1 MTLIDKFFFGWF
13 KCGIYFLIWF
23 IQFGNF
29 SFVWKSMMVVSRR
42 SHGFG
47 RHFSVS
53 GGDGPII
60 LPVHNHSRYG
70 TKIRIRTALTSW
82 STYFTISSRSTICWQ
97 RLKLKRKNI
106 VLLPILN
113 NYLLHVGIEFRK
125 IKYVHM
131 LCMNAYFT
139 WKSSGV
145 GANLPPPEF
154 FNAFGICF
162 GVSFVYS
169 DSA

>member
-1 MTLIDKFFFGWF
+1 MYLIQSLGRKKEWFLGIFFHQSASLLLIRFQKMISRKKLLEKNFLTMTLINKFFFGWF

-97 RLKLKRKNI
+97 RLKLERKYI
-106 VLLPILN
+106 VLVLKGCWHRI
-113 NYLLHVGIEFRK
+113 
-125 IKYVHM
+125 
-131 LCMNAYFT
+131 
-139 WKSSGV
+139 
-145 GANLPPPEF
+145 
-154 FNAFGICF
+154 
-162 GVSFVYS
+162 
-169 DSA
+169 

>member
-1 MTLIDKFFFGWF
+1 MIFGYFWNCKKWSLAEIFFFVKLIYLILWVFFGLDFFNFSGSKILLTRTFIDKFFLGRF

-70 TKIRIRTALTSW
+70 TKIRICTTLTCW

-97 RLKLKRKNI
+97 RLKLKRKKYYI
-106 VLLPILN
+106 LLLKGCLN
-113 NYLLHVGIEFRK
+113 FK
-125 IKYVHM
+125 
-131 LCMNAYFT
+131 
-139 WKSSGV
+139 
-145 GANLPPPEF
+145 
-154 FNAFGICF
+154 
-162 GVSFVYS
+162 
-169 DSA
+169 